1 MKSFWTRLI
10 VNVAAIA
17 LTAWLLP
24 GITIGGNKWVT
35 ILFVAFIFGIVNAVI
50 KPIFS
55 FLTCGLYIVT
65 LGLFTF
71 IANALM
77 LLATSSVAS
86 WVGLQFKVDGFWTAL
101 VGALI
106 ISIVSFVLSLF
117 VGDRKRSSKSD

>member
-1 MKSFWTRLI
+1 MKSFWGRLI
-10 VNVAAIA
+10 VNAIA
-17 LTAWLLP
+17 IAVMAWLLP
-24 GITIGGNKWVT
+24 GITIGGNKVVT
-35 ILFVAFIFGIVNAVI
+35 VLIVALIFALVNAII

-77 LLATSSVAS
+77 LLATSSLAEL
-86 WVGLQFKVDGFWTAL
+86 VGLPFKVNGFWTAV

-106 ISIVSFVLSLF
+106 ISVVSFCLSLF
-117 VGDRKRSSKSD
+117 LGGSRHRRKAE